1 MQPQP
6 GPFEIRE
13 MPGKADDPA
22 ARGQL
27 VQAGLQFIEAH
38 QQLIALIALIA
49 QGRDVYVTRT
59 MEEHHGN

>member
-13 MPGKADDPA
+13 MPSKADEPA
-22 ARGQL
+22 ARGQF

-38 QQLIALIALIA
+38 QRLIALIA

-59 MEEHHGN
+59 EEHYGN

>member
-1 MQPQP
+1 MQPKP

-13 MPGKADDPA
+13 MPSEDTDPA
-22 ARGQL
+22 ARGQF

-38 QQLIALIALIA
+38 QRLIVLIA

>member
-1 MQPQP
+1 MMQPQP

-13 MPGKADDPA
+13 MPSEADDPA

-27 VQAGLQFIEAH
+27 VQAGLQFVEAH
-38 QQLIALIALIA
+38 QQLIALIA